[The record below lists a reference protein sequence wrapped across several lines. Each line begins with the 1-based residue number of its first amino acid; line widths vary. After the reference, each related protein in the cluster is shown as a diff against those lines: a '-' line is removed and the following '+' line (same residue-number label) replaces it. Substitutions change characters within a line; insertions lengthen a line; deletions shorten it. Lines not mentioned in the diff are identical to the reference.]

1 MLRTAI
7 RNLLAHKARLAMSG
21 LAVVLGVAFV
31 AGTLTFTDAL
41 NKTFTDLFK
50 DAAADV
56 SVEPKA
62 AFDTGMAGMDMNS
75 ASSSL
80 PASLVDKVAAVDGV
94 LTDLDADPA
103 RVRRLAHWDWIE
115 QAFDCLPASSSPIAA

>member
-7 RNLLAHKARLAMSG
+7 RNLLAHKARLTMSG

-31 AGTLTFTDAL
+31 AGTLPFTDAL
-41 NKTFTDLFK
+41 NKTFTGLFK

-56 SVEPKA
+56 NVEPKA

-80 PASLVDKVAAVDGV
+80 PASLLAKVTGVDGV
-94 LTDLDADPA
+94 AAAAGYVQANGVYVLGADGHVADTGGAPGIGISWA
-103 RVRRLAHWDWIE
+103 
-115 QAFDCLPASSSPIAA
+115 